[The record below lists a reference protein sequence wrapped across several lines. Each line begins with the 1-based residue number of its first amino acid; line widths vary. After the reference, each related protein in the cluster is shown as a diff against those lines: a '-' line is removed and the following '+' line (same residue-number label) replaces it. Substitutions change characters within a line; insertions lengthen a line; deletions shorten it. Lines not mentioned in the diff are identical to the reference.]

1 MSMPAD
7 RIHLIRHGEVHNPDG
22 VLYGR
27 LPSFRLSER
36 GKQMAQ
42 LAAEDIVSLNRPIA
56 KIYASPLTRTQQSA
70 EPLTQLFKL
79 TPLLEERII
88 EPTNIFEGFVVG
100 WRTVLRHPSFIFKV
114 LNPLRPGWGEPYRR
128 VADRMMA
135 AIEAAEASVESGD
148 VLMVSHQLPIE
159 MVRRTVA
166 GMFLAHNPRR
176 RRCTLSSITSF
187 QRIHGKWVEID
198 YREPALKAHAV
209 DKGAA

>member
-1 MSMPAD
+1 MGMPAD

-36 GKQMAQ
+36 GKKMAK
-42 LAAEDIVSLNRPIA
+42 LAAEDLLSQGRKIVKL
-56 KIYASPLTRTQQSA
+56 YASPLTRTQQSA
-70 EPLTQLFKL
+70 EPLAEGLKL

-88 EPTNIFEGFVVG
+88 EPTNIFEGLVVG
-100 WRTVLRHPSFIFKV
+100 WRTVARHPLFIFK
-114 LNPLRPGWGEPYRR
+114 LMNPLLPGWGEPYSK
-128 VADRMMA
+128 VAKRMMA
-135 AIEAAEASVESGD
+135 AIEAAEASVDSGD
-148 VLMVSHQLPIE
+148 VVLVSHQLPIE

-166 GMFLAHNPRR
+166 GMFLPHNPRR
-176 RRCTLSSITSF
+176 RRCSLSSITSF